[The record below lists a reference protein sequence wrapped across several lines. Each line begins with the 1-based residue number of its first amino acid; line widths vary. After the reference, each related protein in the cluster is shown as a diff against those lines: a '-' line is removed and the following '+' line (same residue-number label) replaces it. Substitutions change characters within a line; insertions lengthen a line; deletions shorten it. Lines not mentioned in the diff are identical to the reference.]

1 MSAYPPAR
9 YNPLA
14 AWEAIPA
21 NETPEQRKT
30 REVAE
35 ETARK
40 RSARIDE
47 DIKAER
53 AALKKRAVKLLVLGQ
68 SESGKSTTIK
78 NFQLAY
84 TYQSW
89 TDDRLSWRA
98 VIFLNLVRSVN
109 TVLHIIGCE
118 MNTQLPSPS
127 SSTPSSP
134 LSSAAS
140 SSSIGS
146 DGLPPPKK
154 EPLGT
159 RHKLLRM
166 RLSPLTHVQ
175 RDLEQQIGAGAS
187 EVAPPA
193 SVLNQIDVSEDDA
206 VPFLAAERQGRR
218 LTTEFAVR
226 ATWMDTLTQLRTRDS
241 LGSEL
246 KVSERK
252 LKEVMGILAGCCAD
266 IKALWTDRTV
276 RAVLVKR
283 GVRLEDSPGFFLDDL
298 ERILSPTYEPTDK
311 DVLRARLRT
320 VGVQE
325 YSFVVEQGQNDV
337 LRAADRKG
345 QEVGRTWR
353 MFDVGGARTMRE
365 KWYPYFDDL
374 NAIIFLAPISCFD
387 ETLEEDPRV
396 NRIKD
401 SLMLWK
407 GICGSTLLN
416 NVQFVLFLNK
426 CDLLSRKLKH
436 TQAKVVDYFPDF
448 REAQDAK
455 RVAEFF
461 RHEFKHVLKK
471 SPLPTRTFYAH
482 MTSVTDHKST
492 AQTLRVVRDGVARE
506 ALERSYLL

>member
-1 MSAYPPAR
+1 MSAYPPAP

-14 AWEAIPA
+14 AWDAVPA
-21 NETPEQRKT
+21 DETSEQRKT

-35 ETARK
+35 ESARK

-47 DIKAER
+47 DIKADR
-53 AALKKRAVKLLVLGQ
+53 AATAALKKRVVKLLVLGQ

-84 TYQSW
+84 AYQAW
-89 TDDRLSWRA
+89 TNDRLSWRA

-109 TVLHIIGCE
+109 TILHIIGCE

-134 LSSAAS
+134 LSSATS
-140 SSSIGS
+140 YESTGP
-146 DGLPPPKK
+146 DGLPLPKE

-159 RHKLLRM
+159 RHKLLSM
-166 RLSPLTHVQ
+166 RLSPLIHIQ

-187 EVAPPA
+187 EVVPPA
-193 SVLNQIDVSEDDA
+193 SAPNQADTSENDA
-206 VPFLAAERQGRR
+206 APFLAAERQGRR
-218 LTTEFAVR
+218 LTTEFAVP
-226 ATWMDTLTQLRTRDS
+226 ATWMDTLTKLRTHDS
-241 LGSEL
+241 PDSENNQ
-246 KVSERK
+246 SERK
-252 LKEVMGILAGCCAD
+252 LKEVMGTLAGCCVD

-276 RAVLVKR
+276 QAVLVKR

-298 ERILSPTYEPTDK
+298 ERILSPTYEPTDE

-325 YSFVVEQGQNDV
+325 YSFVLEQGQNDV
-337 LRAADRKG
+337 VRAADR
-345 QEVGRTWR
+345 QVGRIWK
-353 MFDVGGARTMRE
+353 MLDVGGARTMRE

-396 NRIKD
+396 NRIHD

-416 NVQFVLFLNK
+416 NVQFILLLNK
-426 CDLLSRKLKH
+426 YDLLSRKLKH
-436 TQAKVVDYFPDF
+436 TEAKVVDYFPEF
-448 REAQDAK
+448 RETQDVN
-455 RVAEFF
+455 RVAGFF
-461 RHEFKHVLKK
+461 RSKFKQVLKM
-471 SPLPTRTFYAH
+471 SLLPTRIFFAH
-482 MTSVTDHKST
+482 MTSATDHKTT
-492 AQTLRVVRDGVARE
+492 AQIMRVVREGILRE
-506 ALERSYLL
+506 NLRRATI